1 MTKVDFYTGVEDKL
15 RTACKLS
22 HKAVESGMRVQLYSS
37 DEATTQALDALL
49 WSYPTTAFLPH
60 CRSDEDGASEMSV
73 VLAHAQ
79 KNSLSPC
86 GATAKKSSV
95 SSNSY
100 VSGENSV
107 PDENFIHSET
117 FPHNEVLISLHSTCL
132 PFFSRFE
139 RVIEIVGLDAADIH
153 AGRERFSFYR
163 DRGYEMRHVDLRAPN
178 VSKGAVQKKSN
189 QKNSSQKNSA

>member
-22 HKAVESGMRVQLYSS
+22 HKVIESGMRVQLYSP

-60 CRSDEDGASEMSV
+60 CRSDEKDASEMSV

-79 KNSLSPC
+79 KNSTV
-86 GATAKKSSV
+86 GKSSAP
-95 SSNSY
+95 
-100 VSGENSV
+100 GENSV
-107 PDENFIHSET
+107 LDENFMHNET
-117 FPHNEVLISLHSTCL
+117 FPHNDVLISLHSTCL

-139 RVIEIVGLDAADIH
+139 RVIEIVGLDAADTH
-153 AGRERFSFYR
+153 AGRERFGFYR
-163 DRGYEMRHVDLRAPN
+163 DRGYEMRHFDLRAPN
-178 VSKGAVQKKSN
+178 VSKRAVQKDAN
-189 QKNSSQKNSA
+189 QKNST

>member
-22 HKAVESGMRVQLYSS
+22 HKVIESGMRVQLYSP

-60 CRSDEDGASEMSV
+60 CRSDEEGASEMSV

-79 KNSLSPC
+79 KNSTS
-86 GATAKKSSV
+86 KKSSV
-95 SSNSY
+95 P
-100 VSGENSV
+100 GENSV
-107 PDENFIHSET
+107 LDEDFIHSET

-139 RVIEIVGLDAADIH
+139 RVIEIVGLDAADTH

-163 DRGYEMRHVDLRAPN
+163 DRGYEMRHFDLRSQLAQ
-178 VSKGAVQKKSN
+178 KRAVHPKVVQMDSN
-189 QKNSSQKNSA
+189 QKNSA

>member
-22 HKAVESGMRVQLYSS
+22 HKVIESGMRVQLYSP

-60 CRSDEDGASEMSV
+60 CRSDEKDASEMSV

-79 KNSLSPC
+79 KNSTS
-86 GATAKKSSV
+86 KKSSV
-95 SSNSY
+95 P
-100 VSGENSV
+100 GENSV
-107 PDENFIHSET
+107 LDEDFIHSET

-139 RVIEIVGLDAADIH
+139 RVIEIVGLDAADTH
-153 AGRERFSFYR
+153 TGRERFSFYR
-163 DRGYEMRHVDLRAPN
+163 DRGYEMRHFDLRSQLAQ
-178 VSKGAVQKKSN
+178 KRAVHPKVVQMDSN
-189 QKNSSQKNSA
+189 QKNST